1 MHEILKAQSTTNY
14 MEKTPECKKCQDKR
28 RIIRANGEI
37 SPCFDCLIA
46 GRMDQHDKNPKD
58 SGIAI

>member
-1 MHEILKAQSTTNY
+1 MDKKVTCS
-14 MEKTPECKKCQDKR
+14 KCQDKK
-28 RIIRANGEI
+28 RIMRANGEI

>member
-1 MHEILKAQSTTNY
+1 MNKPITCQ
-14 MEKTPECKKCQDKR
+14 KCSDKR
-28 RIIRANGEI
+28 RIMRANGEI

-46 GRMDQHDKNPKD
+46 GRLDQHDKNPKD

>member
-1 MHEILKAQSTTNY
+1 
-14 MEKTPECKKCQDKR
+14 MESNAICVKCQGKR
-28 RIIRANGEI
+28 RIMKANGEI